1 MIEIMEIKN
10 KKIVVAG
17 MGKTGLDTAVFL
29 AKRGADVFVTESSA
43 SEEVKKTATGLE
55 AKGIKTETGG
65 HTEKFME
72 GAAMLVPSPGVPDNS
87 LPIRNAENKKIPVI
101 SEIELAFAFSPTE
114 KIIAIT
120 GTNGKT
126 TTTSLTG
133 AILKEAGIPAAVCG
147 NIGNTFIGEFD
158 KLAPD
163 THVVLEISSFQLEK
177 TKKFKPF
184 IACLLNIAED
194 HFDRHFSMR
203 NYTDAK
209 KKIFANQA
217 GDDFAILNYDDFYC
231 MNIAKTLKSKTLFF
245 SRGEISGKGI
255 YLEGKTVFSKLNG
268 SREIIEIDKTRLW
281 GKGNSENIMASVL
294 IGLLCGVE
302 DDTIRKAVYGFTPL
316 PHRME
321 KAAEI
326 NGVFFINDSKSTNP
340 HSVINALESIEEK
353 NNAVLIMGGK
363 NKDISFVS
371 VIPYFKNKVK
381 LLVLLGEAK
390 EFLHEEFKNCGI
402 PLKLAGSMKETVS
415 ISFQNASAGD
425 IVLFSPGCASF
436 DMFKNYKERGDVF
449 KKEVDS
455 LR

>member
-1 MIEIMEIKN
+1 MEIKN

-17 MGKTGLDTAVFL
+17 MGKTGFDTAVFL
-29 AKRGADVFVTESSA
+29 AERGADVFVTENGSTEQAKKIA
-43 SEEVKKTATGLE
+43 SDLE
-55 AKGIKTETGG
+55 KKGIKTEIGG
-65 HTEKFME
+65 HTEKFIE
-72 GAAMLVPSPGVPDNS
+72 GAQMLVPSPGVPNNS
-87 LPIRNAENKKIPVI
+87 LPIRYAETKKIPVI

-133 AILKEAGIPAAVCG
+133 AIFKEANIPSVVCG

-158 KLAPD
+158 KLTAD
-163 THVVLEISSFQLEK
+163 TYVVLEISSFQLEK
-177 TKKFKPF
+177 TKKFRPF

-194 HFDRHFSMR
+194 HFDRHFTMQ
-203 NYTDAK
+203 NYIDAK
-209 KKIFANQA
+209 KRIFANQTE
-217 GDDFAILNYDDFYC
+217 DDFAILNCDDAYC
-231 MNIAKTLKSKTLFF
+231 RDIAKTLKAGTLFF
-245 SRGEISGKGI
+245 SRKEIPEKGV
-255 YLEGKTVFSKLNG
+255 YLKGKTVFSNMNKSG
-268 SREIIEIDKTRLW
+268 EIIDIKKTKLW

-294 IGLLCGVE
+294 IGLLCGIE
-302 DDTIRKAVYGFTPL
+302 ETAIRKAVYEFTPL

-321 KAAEI
+321 KVAEI
-326 NGVFFINDSKSTNP
+326 KSVSFINDSKSTNP
-340 HSVINALESIEEK
+340 HSIINALESIEEK

-390 EFLHEEFKNCGI
+390 EFLYQEFKNCGI
-402 PLKLAGSMKETVS
+402 PLKLAGSMKETVG
-415 ISFQNASAGD
+415 ISFQSASAGD

-436 DMFKNYKERGDVF
+436 DMFKNYKERGNAF
-449 KKEVDS
+449 KKEVNS
-455 LR
+455 LL